1 MKIKKQTIAELKLN
15 ENLFYVEETSD
26 NEFELKVSNVK
37 QAIANNE
44 EFFTTYINKNNE
56 KLAQIEVNEDY
67 QVVFEDQEL
76 PIFVRLENA
85 ENYLSYQKELE
96 SNKIKR
102 IASVFFNTYVY
113 LSLILQ
119 YRKDVL
125 EKKEQAKEDLL
136 TVLSIS
142 EFNCFRK
149 EDFNIKLFI
158 EEYEKLYNNAQYKID
173 NLPDYIKLTIKES
186 LEKNNSTVDIALRLN
201 YCYLYKEY
209 NSSTEYVILNYLN
222 EGSLSEKFN
231 KIFFETYKENNYK
244 LLKKE
249 CS

>member
-1 MKIKKQTIAELKLN
+1 MEIKNQLVAELKLN
-15 ENLFYVEETSD
+15 EPLFYVAEVSD
-26 NEFELKVSNVK
+26 NNLGITVNNVIN
-37 QAIANNE
+37 AVVNNE
-44 EFFTTYINKNNE
+44 EFFTTYINRDNK
-56 KLAQIEVNEDY
+56 KIAQIEVNEDY
-67 QVVFEDQEL
+67 QVVFEEQEL
-76 PIFVRLENA
+76 PIFVKLENA
-85 ENYLSYQKELE
+85 ENYLNYQKELE
-96 SNKIKR
+96 KNKIKR
-102 IASVFFNTYVY
+102 IASVFFNAYVY
-113 LSLILQ
+113 LPLILQ
-119 YRKDVL
+119 YRKDVI
-125 EKKEQAKEDLL
+125 EKKEQAKKDLITL
-136 TVLSIS
+136 FSIP

-209 NSSTEYVILNYLN
+209 NSSSEYVILNYLN

-244 LLKKE
+244 L
-249 CS
+249 

>member
-44 EFFTTYINKNNE
+44 EFFTTYINRDNE
-56 KLAQIEVNEDY
+56 KIAQIEVNEDY
-67 QVVFEDQEL
+67 QVVFEEQEL
-76 PIFVRLENA
+76 PIFVKLENA
-85 ENYLSYQKELE
+85 ENYLNYQKELE

-102 IASVFFNTYVY
+102 IASVFFNAYVY
-113 LSLILQ
+113 LPLILQ
-119 YRKDVL
+119 YRKDII
-125 EKKEQAKEDLL
+125 EKKEQAKKDLL
-136 TVLSIS
+136 TLLSIS
-142 EFNCFRK
+142 EFNYFKK
-149 EDFNIKLFI
+149 EDFNVELFI
-158 EEYEKLYNNAQYKID
+158 KEYEKLYNNTQYKID
-173 NLPDYIKLTIKES
+173 CLPAYIKLAIKES

-244 LLKKE
+244 L
-249 CS
+249 

>member
-44 EFFTTYINKNNE
+44 EFFTTYINRDNE
-56 KLAQIEVNEDY
+56 KIAQIEVNEDY
-67 QVVFEDQEL
+67 QVVFEEQEL
-76 PIFVRLENA
+76 PIFVKLENA
-85 ENYLSYQKELE
+85 ENYLNYQKELE
-96 SNKIKR
+96 KNKIKR
-102 IASVFFNTYVY
+102 IASVFFNAYVY
-113 LSLILQ
+113 LPLVLQ

-136 TVLSIS
+136 VMLSIP
-142 EFNCFRK
+142 EFNCFKK
-149 EDFNIKLFI
+149 EDFNVELFI
-158 EEYEKLYNNAQYKID
+158 KEYEKLYSNDQYNKID
-173 NLPDYIKLTIKES
+173 NLPDYIKLAIKES
-186 LEKNNSTVDIALRLN
+186 LEKNDSTVDICLRFN

-209 NSSTEYVILNYLN
+209 NSATEYVILNYLN
-222 EGSLSEKFN
+222 EGSLSEKLN

-244 LLKKE
+244 L
-249 CS
+249 

>member
-1 MKIKKQTIAELKLN
+1 MKIKKQTIADLKLN
-15 ENLFYVEETSD
+15 EKLFYVEETSD

-44 EFFTTYINKNNE
+44 EFFTTYINRDNE
-56 KLAQIEVNEDY
+56 KIAQIEVNEDY
-67 QVVFEDQEL
+67 QVVFEEQEL
-76 PIFVRLENA
+76 PIFVKLENA

-96 SNKIKR
+96 NNKIKR
-102 IASVFFNTYVY
+102 IASVFFNAYVY
-113 LSLILQ
+113 LPLVLQ
-119 YRKDVL
+119 YRQDIL
-125 EKKEQAKEDLL
+125 KKTEQAKKDLL

-142 EFNCFRK
+142 EFNYFKK
-149 EDFNIKLFI
+149 EDLNVDLFI
-158 EEYEKLYNNAQYKID
+158 KEYEKLYSNAQYKID
-173 NLPDYIKLTIKES
+173 NLPDYIELAIQES

-244 LLKKE
+244 L
-249 CS
+249 

>member
-1 MKIKKQTIAELKLN
+1 MKIKKQTLAELKLN
-15 ENLFYVEETSD
+15 EKLFYVEETPN

-44 EFFTTYINKNNE
+44 EFFTTYINRDNE
-56 KLAQIEVNEDY
+56 KIAQIEVNEDY
-67 QVVFEDQEL
+67 QVVFEEQEL
-76 PIFVRLENA
+76 PIFVKLENA
-85 ENYLSYQKELE
+85 ENYLNYQKELE

-102 IASVFFNTYVY
+102 IASVFFNAYVY
-113 LSLILQ
+113 LPLALQ

-125 EKKEQAKEDLL
+125 EKKEQAKKDLL
-136 TVLSIS
+136 TLFSIP

-173 NLPDYIKLTIKES
+173 NLPDYLKLAIKES
-186 LEKNNSTVDIALRLN
+186 LEKNNSTVDISLRLN

-231 KIFFETYKENNYK
+231 KIFFETYKKNNYK
-244 LLKKE
+244 L
-249 CS
+249 

>member
-85 ENYLSYQKELE
+85 ENYLSYQKKLE

>member
-67 QVVFEDQEL
+67 QVVFEGQEL
-76 PIFVRLENA
+76 PIFVKLENA

-96 SNKIKR
+96 NNKIKR

-113 LSLILQ
+113 LPLILQ
-119 YRKDVL
+119 YRKDII
-125 EKKEQAKEDLL
+125 EKKEQAKKDLL

-142 EFNCFRK
+142 EFNYFRK

-244 LLKKE
+244 L
-249 CS
+249 

>member
-26 NEFELKVSNVK
+26 NEFELKVNNVK
-37 QAIANNE
+37 QAIANNQ
-44 EFFTTYINKNNE
+44 EFFTTYINKDNE
-56 KLAQIEVNEDY
+56 KISQIEINEDY
-67 QVVFEDQEL
+67 QVVFEEQEL
-76 PIFVRLENA
+76 PIFVKLENA
-85 ENYLSYQKELE
+85 ENYLNYQKELE

-113 LSLILQ
+113 LPLILQ
-119 YRKDVL
+119 YRQDIL
-125 EKKEQAKEDLL
+125 EKKEEAKKDLL

-142 EFNCFRK
+142 EFNYFRK

-158 EEYEKLYNNAQYKID
+158 EEYEKLYNNAQYKI
-173 NLPDYIKLTIKES
+173 NCLPAYIKLAIKES

-209 NSSTEYVILNYLN
+209 NSSTEYVMLNYLN
-222 EGSLSEKFN
+222 EGSLSEKLN

-244 LLKKE
+244 L
-249 CS
+249 

>member
-1 MKIKKQTIAELKLN
+1 MKIKKQTIADLKLN
-15 ENLFYVEETSD
+15 EKLFYVEETSD
-26 NEFELKVSNVK
+26 NEFELKVINVR

-44 EFFTTYINKNNE
+44 EFFTTYINRDNE
-56 KLAQIEVNEDY
+56 KIAQIEVNEDY
-67 QVVFEDQEL
+67 QVVFEEQEL
-76 PIFVRLENA
+76 PIFVKLENA
-85 ENYLSYQKELE
+85 ENYLNYQKELE
-96 SNKIKR
+96 NNKIKR

-113 LSLILQ
+113 LPLVLQ

-125 EKKEQAKEDLL
+125 EKKEEAKKDLL

-142 EFNCFRK
+142 EFHYFRK

-173 NLPDYIKLTIKES
+173 FLPNHIKLAIKEF
-186 LEKNNSTVDIALRLN
+186 LEKNNSTVDIALRFN
-201 YCYLYKEY
+201 YCYLNKEY
-209 NSSTEYVILNYLN
+209 SNSSEYVILNYLN

-244 LLKKE
+244 L
-249 CS
+249 

>member
-44 EFFTTYINKNNE
+44 EFCTTYINRDSE
-56 KLAQIEVNEDY
+56 KIAQIEVNEDY
-67 QVVFEDQEL
+67 QVVFEEQEL
-76 PIFVRLENA
+76 SIFVRLENA

-96 SNKIKR
+96 KNKIKR
-102 IASVFFNTYVY
+102 IASVFFNAYVY
-113 LSLILQ
+113 LPLVLQ
-119 YRKDVL
+119 YRKDIL
-125 EKKEQAKEDLL
+125 EKKEQAKKDLL

-142 EFNCFRK
+142 EFNYFKK
-149 EDFNIKLFI
+149 EDFNVELFI
-158 EEYEKLYNNAQYKID
+158 EEYEKLYSNAQYKID
-173 NLPDYIKLTIKES
+173 KLPDYIELAIKES
-186 LEKNNSTVDIALRLN
+186 LGKNNSTVDICLRLN

-209 NSSTEYVILNYLN
+209 NSSSEYVILNYLN

-231 KIFFETYKENNYK
+231 KIFFETYNENNYK
-244 LLKKE
+244 L
-249 CS
+249 

>member
-15 ENLFYVEETSD
+15 EKLFYVEETSD

-44 EFFTTYINKNNE
+44 EFFTTYINKDNE
-56 KLAQIEVNEDY
+56 KIAQIEVNEDY
-67 QVVFEDQEL
+67 QVVFEEQEL
-76 PIFVRLENA
+76 PIFVKLENA

-96 SNKIKR
+96 NNKIKR

-113 LSLILQ
+113 LPLVLQ

-136 TVLSIS
+136 VMFSIP
-142 EFNCFRK
+142 EFNCFKK
-149 EDFNIKLFI
+149 EDFNVDLFI
-158 EEYEKLYNNAQYKID
+158 KEYEKLYNNTQYNKID
-173 NLPDYIKLTIKES
+173 CLPDYIKLAIEES
-186 LEKNNSTVDIALRLN
+186 LEKNNSTVDISLRLN
-201 YCYLYKEY
+201 YCYLNKEY

-222 EGSLSEKFN
+222 EGNLSEKFN

-244 LLKKE
+244 L
-249 CS
+249 

>member
-1 MKIKKQTIAELKLN
+1 MKIKKQIIAELKLN
-15 ENLFYVEETSD
+15 EKLFYVEETSD
-26 NEFELKVSNVK
+26 NEFELKVSNVRN
-37 QAIANNE
+37 AIANNE
-44 EFFTTYINKNNE
+44 EFFTTYINRDNE
-56 KLAQIEVNEDY
+56 KIAQIEVNEDY
-67 QVVFEDQEL
+67 QVVFEEQEL
-76 PIFVRLENA
+76 PIFVKLENA
-85 ENYLSYQKELE
+85 ENYLNYQKELE
-96 SNKIKR
+96 NNKIKR

-113 LSLILQ
+113 LPLVLQ

-125 EKKEQAKEDLL
+125 EKKEQAKKDLL

-142 EFNCFRK
+142 EFNYFRK
-149 EDFNIKLFI
+149 EDFNVDLFI
-158 EEYEKLYNNAQYKID
+158 KEYEKLYSNAQYKID
-173 NLPDYIKLTIKES
+173 NLPDYIELAIQES

-244 LLKKE
+244 L
-249 CS
+249 

>member
-67 QVVFEDQEL
+67 QVVFEGQEL
-76 PIFVRLENA
+76 PIFVKLENA

-96 SNKIKR
+96 NNKIKR

-113 LSLILQ
+113 LPLILQ
-119 YRKDVL
+119 YRKDII
-125 EKKEQAKEDLL
+125 EKKEQAKKDLL

-142 EFNCFRK
+142 EFNYFRK

-209 NSSTEYVILNYLN
+209 NSSAEYVILDYLN
-222 EGSLSEKFN
+222 EENLSEKFN

-244 LLKKE
+244 L
-249 CS
+249 

>member
-1 MKIKKQTIAELKLN
+1 MKIKKQTIAEVKLN

-56 KLAQIEVNEDY
+56 KIAQIEVNEDY
-67 QVVFEDQEL
+67 QVVFEEQEL
-76 PIFVRLENA
+76 PIFVKLENA

-102 IASVFFNTYVY
+102 IASVFFNAYVY
-113 LSLILQ
+113 LPLALQ
-119 YRKDVL
+119 YRRDVL
-125 EKKEQAKEDLL
+125 EKKEQAKKDLL
-136 TVLSIS
+136 TLFSIL

-173 NLPDYIKLTIKES
+173 NLPDYIELAIQEY

-244 LLKKE
+244 L
-249 CS
+249 

>member
-1 MKIKKQTIAELKLN
+1 MKIKKQTIAEVKLN
-15 ENLFYVEETSD
+15 ENLFYVEQTSD
-26 NEFELKVSNVK
+26 NEFELKVGNVV

-67 QVVFEDQEL
+67 QVIFKEQEL
-76 PIFVRLENA
+76 PIFVKLENA
-85 ENYLSYQKELE
+85 ENYLNYQKELE
-96 SNKIKR
+96 NNKIKR

-113 LSLILQ
+113 LPLVLQ

-125 EKKEQAKEDLL
+125 EKKEQAKKDLL
-136 TVLSIS
+136 TVLSIP
-142 EFNCFRK
+142 EFNCFKK

-158 EEYEKLYNNAQYKID
+158 EEYEKLYSNDQYNKID
-173 NLPDYIKLTIKES
+173 NLPAYIKLAIKES
-186 LEKNNSTVDIALRLN
+186 SEKNNSTVDIALRLN
-201 YCYLYKEY
+201 YCYLNKEY
-209 NSSTEYVILNYLN
+209 NSSSEYVILNYLN

-244 LLKKE
+244 L
-249 CS
+249 

>member
-15 ENLFYVEETSD
+15 EKLFYVEETSD

-44 EFFTTYINKNNE
+44 EFFTTYINRDNE
-56 KLAQIEVNEDY
+56 KIAQIEVNEDY
-67 QVVFEDQEL
+67 QVVFEEQEL
-76 PIFVRLENA
+76 PIFVKLENA
-85 ENYLSYQKELE
+85 ENYLNYQKELE
-96 SNKIKR
+96 NNKIKR

-113 LSLILQ
+113 LPLILQ
-119 YRKDVL
+119 YRQDIL
-125 EKKEQAKEDLL
+125 EKKEEAKKDLL

-142 EFNCFRK
+142 EFNYFRK

-209 NSSTEYVILNYLN
+209 NSSSEYVILNYLN

-244 LLKKE
+244 L
-249 CS
+249 

>member
-26 NEFELKVSNVK
+26 NEFELKVDNVV

-44 EFFTTYINKNNE
+44 EFFTTYINKDNE
-56 KLAQIEVNEDY
+56 KIAQIEVNEDY
-67 QVVFEDQEL
+67 QVVFKEQEL
-76 PIFVRLENA
+76 PIFVKLENA

-96 SNKIKR
+96 NNKIKR

-113 LSLILQ
+113 LPLILQ
-119 YRKDVL
+119 YRKDII
-125 EKKEQAKEDLL
+125 EKKEQAKKDLL

-142 EFNCFRK
+142 EFNYFRK

-209 NSSTEYVILNYLN
+209 NNLSEYVILNYLN

-244 LLKKE
+244 L
-249 CS
+249 

>member
-15 ENLFYVEETSD
+15 EKLFYVEETSD

-44 EFFTTYINKNNE
+44 EFFITYINKDNE
-56 KLAQIEVNEDY
+56 KIAQIEVNEDY
-67 QVVFEDQEL
+67 QVVFEEQEL
-76 PIFVRLENA
+76 PIFVKLENA
-85 ENYLSYQKELE
+85 ENYLNYQKELE
-96 SNKIKR
+96 NNKIKR

-113 LSLILQ
+113 LPLILQ
-119 YRKDVL
+119 YKQDIL
-125 EKKEQAKEDLL
+125 EKKEAAKKDLL

-142 EFNCFRK
+142 EFNYFRNK
-149 EDFNIKLFI
+149 DFNVELFI
-158 EEYEKLYNNAQYKID
+158 KEYEKLYSNDQYNKID
-173 NLPDYIKLTIKES
+173 NLPAYIKLAIKES

-209 NSSTEYVILNYLN
+209 NNSAEYVILNYLN

-244 LLKKE
+244 L
-249 CS
+249 

>member
-67 QVVFEDQEL
+67 QVVFKEQEL
-76 PIFVRLENA
+76 PIFVKLENA

-96 SNKIKR
+96 NNKIKR

-113 LSLILQ
+113 LPLILQ
-119 YRKDVL
+119 YRKDII
-125 EKKEQAKEDLL
+125 EKKEQAKKDLL

-142 EFNCFRK
+142 EFNYFRK

-209 NSSTEYVILNYLN
+209 NNLSEYVILNYLN

-244 LLKKE
+244 L
-249 CS
+249 